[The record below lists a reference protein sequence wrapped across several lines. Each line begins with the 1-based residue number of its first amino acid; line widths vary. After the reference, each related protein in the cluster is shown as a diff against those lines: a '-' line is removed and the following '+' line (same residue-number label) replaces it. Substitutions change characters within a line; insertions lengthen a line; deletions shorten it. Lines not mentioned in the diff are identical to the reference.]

1 MKQTPFPTR
10 PVDVVALTLDEFR
23 IDLEREDRHALNTA
37 CQLFRDDPNR
47 ALVWLIRLAAVK
59 ALSAR
64 ADIAHWRQARPSAW
78 RDVCEVAASFEL
90 NQQWEFD
97 VGSFCFAVDAL
108 ATERATRGQ
117 S

>member
-1 MKQTPFPTR
+1 MAETPFPTR
-10 PVDVVALTLDEFR
+10 PVDVAALTADEFR
-23 IDLEREDRHALNTA
+23 IAGDRDDNHALDIA

-64 ADIAHWRQARPSAW
+64 ADIAHWRQSRSSTW
-78 RDVCEVAASFEL
+78 RDICEVAASFEL
-90 NQQWEFD
+90 NQQWQFD
-97 VGSFCFAVDAL
+97 VSGFCFAVDSL
-108 ATERATRGQ
+108 ARERAKRGH